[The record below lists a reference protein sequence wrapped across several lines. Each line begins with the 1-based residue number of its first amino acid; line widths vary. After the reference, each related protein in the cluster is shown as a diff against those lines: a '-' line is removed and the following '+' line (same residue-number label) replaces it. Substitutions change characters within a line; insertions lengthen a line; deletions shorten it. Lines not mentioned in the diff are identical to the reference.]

1 MKLIIYVT
9 ITELYMLHD
18 MEGVTGRLSGGL
30 LVEERPL
37 PRNKIKPLS
46 RI

>member
-9 ITELYMLHD
+9 ITELYMIRD

-30 LVEERPL
+30 LVEKQPP
-37 PRNKIKPLS
+37 PRNQIKPLS